1 MPGNSNCAVRE
12 GSVVD
17 SDNVQ
22 KYYDNTDTDEFY
34 SRIWGGEDLHL
45 AFYDKPLEEQD
56 IRETSTRAVHWLS
69 RLLFNKGA
77 LQPGFLGIDLGAG
90 YGGSARYLSSTYGV
104 QIDCVNISEW
114 QNRRNTE
121 ITEAAGLSEFV
132 KVYLGSFTD
141 LPCESNRYDF
151 AWCEEALIH
160 SPDKLKVF
168 QEAHRVLKSGGL
180 FLLTDPLQKE
190 ISHEE
195 LVPILER
202 AHLVDMGSRDRYR
215 KYASN
220 CGFELLEEIDCP
232 QALIDTYGRVKM
244 ELEKQGKQLAK
255 EGLCS
260 IAFQEKMK
268 AGLQRWVD
276 AGQQGK
282 LTWTVF
288 LFQKK

>member
-1 MPGNSNCAVRE
+1 MPGNSNNAVKA
-12 GSVVD
+12 SQVVD
-17 SDNVQ
+17 NDNVQ

-34 SRIWGGEDLHL
+34 FRIWGGEDLHL
-45 AFYDKPLEEQD
+45 AFYEKPLEEQD
-56 IRETSTRAVHWLS
+56 IRETSRKAVQWLS
-69 RLLFNKGA
+69 RLLYNKGA
-77 LQPGFLGIDLGAG
+77 LRQGSFGIDLGAG

-104 QIDCVNISEW
+104 HMDCVNISEW
-114 QNRRNTE
+114 QNKRNVE
-121 ITEAAGLSEFV
+121 ITEKAGLSDLL

-141 LPCESNRYDF
+141 LPCESERYSF

-168 QEAHRVLKSGGL
+168 QEAYRVLKKGGF

-195 LVPILER
+195 LLPILER
-202 AHLVDMGSRDRYR
+202 AHLVDMGSRERYR
-215 KYASN
+215 EYAKM

-232 QALIDTYGRVKM
+232 QALVDTYGRVKM
-244 ELEKQGKQLAK
+244 ELEKQGKQLAD

-260 IAFQEKMK
+260 VAFQEKMK

-288 LFQKK
+288 LFQKT